1 MKREGER
8 TRKQSHANAKKK
20 ERGRGAKRVRS
31 KKKKRKRRKGSRR
44 REISGGRAV
53 KARNKASRELARCH
67 FLRKSSFFLAP
78 HARQGENEA
87 GTMVAGIYSEKRISR
102 LLVRRSRK
110 CRKTP
115 AWPRV
120 ERIRNYGR
128 GGGGEEGG
136 LSRDFGEPTALT
148 LCNNKRRFQ
157 SGG

>member
-31 KKKKRKRRKGSRR
+31 KKEEKRRKGSRR

>member
-31 KKKKRKRRKGSRR
+31 KEEKKRRKGSRR

-128 GGGGEEGG
+128 GGGSEEGG
-136 LSRDFGEPTALT
+136 LSRDFGEPTVLT